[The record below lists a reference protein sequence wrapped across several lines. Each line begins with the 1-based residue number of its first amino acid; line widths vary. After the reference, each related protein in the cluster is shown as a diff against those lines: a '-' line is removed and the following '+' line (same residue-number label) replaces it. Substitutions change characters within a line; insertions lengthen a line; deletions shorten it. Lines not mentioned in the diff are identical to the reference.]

1 MLMPAHDGWWGFVF
15 GRLSYDALPFYS
27 AIATTAASLVV
38 IGALAVAG
46 LVTWTG
52 RWGWLWREWLTS
64 LDHKKI
70 GIMYVV
76 LSLVMLSRGVIEG
89 AMMRAQQAIAL
100 DNPGYLPP
108 EHFAQLFS
116 THGSIM
122 VFFMAMPFL
131 TGIINFALPLQIGAR
146 DVSFPLL
153 NSISF
158 WLTAGGAGLIMI
170 SLVIGKFSTGGW
182 TGYPPYTDITYS
194 PGVGPDYWIFAITL
208 GSIASTMTG
217 INVAVTIYKK
227 RCGGM
232 TLFRMPLFCWTSLC
246 TAILMIFAM
255 PPLTVATGLLALDRY
270 AGMHF
275 FTNDGGGNMMNFA
288 NLFWLFGHPEV
299 YILILPAFG
308 VYSQVISN
316 FSSKVLYGYDSLI
329 VATMC
334 IAVLSFTVWVHH
346 FFTMGQSADLNAIF
360 GIATMTIGIPTGV
373 KIYDWI
379 LTMFRGRVRFSVP
392 MLYSL
397 AFMVLFTIGGLT
409 GILLANPAIDYQ
421 VHNSVFLV
429 AHFHNMLIPGV
440 LYGMIA
446 AYTYWFPKAFGF
458 QLDEWWGR
466 VSCGCWVTGF
476 CLAFLPLYPLGLMG
490 MPRRSQEFFEPAY
503 LPFTIVAGIG
513 ALFLLAALASLFI
526 QLVVS
531 VRRRA
536 ELAVPAGDPWNGRTL
551 EWGIPCPA
559 PEYNFA
565 VLPIVDA
572 RDAFHAAKK
581 DGTAYPAHRFYS
593 PIELPKNS
601 GVGVVFGLALAAA
614 SFGLIWWMWWLVVA
628 GGLVALGALVAR
640 SFNLDTMRV
649 IPAEEIRRQD
659 EAFLAL
665 VHRTPQVS
673 RDDEATA
680 TNMGLAEPAGV

>member
-1 MLMPAHDGWWGFVF
+1 MPTVEGWWPLVF

-27 AIATTAASLVV
+27 GIATAAASLVV
-38 IGALAVAG
+38 VGAIAVAT
-46 LVTWTG
+46 LLTWLG

-76 LSLVMLSRGVIEG
+76 IALVMLSRAVVEG
-89 AMMRAQQAIAL
+89 SMMRAQQAIAF

-122 VFFMAMPFL
+122 IFFMAMPFL
-131 TGIINFALPLQIGAR
+131 TGIINFALPLQLGAR

-153 NSISF
+153 NSISL
-158 WLTAGGAGLIMI
+158 WLTAGGAGLMMV

-182 TGYPPYTDITYS
+182 SGYPPYTDATFN
-194 PGVGPDYWIFAITL
+194 PGVGPDYWIFAVTL
-208 GSIASTMTG
+208 GSLASTMTG

-232 TLFRMPLFCWTSLC
+232 NPFRMPLFCWTSLC
-246 TAILMIFAM
+246 TAILMIFAL

-270 AGMHF
+270 VGTHF

-316 FSSKVLYGYDSLI
+316 FSSKILYGYDSLI
-329 VATMC
+329 IATMC

-346 FFTMGQSADLNAIF
+346 FFTMGQSADLNAVF

-373 KIYDWI
+373 KIFDWI
-379 LTMFRGRVRFSVP
+379 LTMAWGRVRFTVP
-392 MLYSL
+392 MLYAL

-409 GILLANPAIDYQ
+409 GILLANPAVDFQ

-429 AHFHNMLIPGV
+429 AHFHNMLIPGL

-458 QLDEWWGR
+458 RLDEWWGR
-466 VSCGCWVTGF
+466 VSFGCWVTGF

-490 MPRRSQEFFEPAY
+490 MPRRTQEFFEADY

-513 ALFLLAALASLFI
+513 ALFLLAALASLVV

-531 VRRRA
+531 IRRR
-536 ELAVPAGDPWNGRTL
+536 EDLAVPGGDPWNGRTL
-551 EWGIPCPA
+551 EWGIPCPV

-572 RDAFHAAKK
+572 RDAFHAAKE
-581 DGTAYPAHRFYS
+581 DGTAYPDHRIYS
-593 PIELPKNS
+593 DIGLPKNS
-601 GVGVVFGLALAAA
+601 MTGVVFGLSLAAA
-614 SFGLIWWMWWLVVA
+614 AFGLVWYIWWLA
-628 GGLVALGALVAR
+628 GVGVLAAVGAIVAR
-640 SFNLDTMRV
+640 SFVLDTMRV
-649 IPAEEIRRQD
+649 IPADEVRRQD
-659 EAFLAL
+659 EAWLAL
-665 VHRTPQVS
+665 VRTLPRS
-673 RDDEATA
+673 DRETE
-680 TNMGLAEPAGV
+680 TTSENRGLAEAAAA

>member
-1 MLMPAHDGWWGFVF
+1 MNTSEGWWPLVF
-15 GRLSYDALPFYS
+15 GRLSMDALPFYS
-27 AIATTAASLVV
+27 GIATAAASLVV
-38 IGALAVAG
+38 VGAVAVVV
-46 LVTWTG
+46 LLTWLG

-70 GIMYVV
+70 GIMYVI
-76 LSLVMLSRGVIEG
+76 LSLVMLSRGVVEG
-89 AMMRAQQAIAL
+89 SMMRAQQAIAL

-153 NSISF
+153 NSISL
-158 WLTAGGAGLIMI
+158 WLTAGGAGLMMV

-182 TGYPPYTDITYS
+182 SGYPPYTDASFS
-194 PGVGPDYWIFAITL
+194 PGVGPNYWIFAVTL

-217 INVAVTIYKK
+217 INVAVTIYKR

-232 TLFRMPLFCWTSLC
+232 TPFRMPLFCWTSLC

-255 PPLTVATGLLALDRY
+255 PPLTVATALLALDRY
-270 AGMHF
+270 LDMHF

-346 FFTMGQSADLNAIF
+346 FFTMGQSADLNAVF
-360 GIATMTIGIPTGV
+360 GVATMTIGIPTGV
-373 KIYDWI
+373 KIFDWI
-379 LTMFRGRVRFSVP
+379 FTMYRGRVRFTVP
-392 MLYSL
+392 MLYAL
-397 AFMVLFTIGGLT
+397 AFMVLFTVGGLT
-409 GILLANPAIDYQ
+409 GILLANPAIDFQ

-429 AHFHNMLIPGV
+429 AHFHNMLIPGL
-440 LYGMIA
+440 LYGMLA

-458 QLDEWWGR
+458 RLDEWWGR
-466 VSCGCWVTGF
+466 LSCGFWVSGF

-490 MPRRSQEFFEPAY
+490 MPRRTQEFFEPDY
-503 LPFTIVAGIG
+503 LPYTIVAGIG
-513 ALFLLAALASLFI
+513 ALLLLAALASLFV
-526 QLVVS
+526 QLVLS
-531 VRRRA
+531 IRRRKS
-536 ELAVPAGDPWNGRTL
+536 LAVPAGDPWNGRTL
-551 EWGIPCPA
+551 EWAVPCPA

-565 VLPIVDA
+565 VLPIVSS
-572 RDAFHAAKK
+572 RDAFHAAKA
-581 DGTAYPAHRFYS
+581 DGTAYPKRRFYS
-593 PIELPKNS
+593 DIEMPRNS
-601 GVGVVFGLALAAA
+601 MTGVVFGLSLAAA
-614 SFGLIWWMWWLVVA
+614 SFGLVWYIWWLA
-628 GGLVALGALVAR
+628 ALGVMVAAGAVIAR
-640 SFNLDTMRV
+640 SFVLDTMRV
-649 IPAEEIRRQD
+649 IPAEEVRRQD
-659 EAFLAL
+659 EAWLAA
-665 VHRTPQVS
+665 VHRLPPVS
-673 RDDEATA
+673 RDEETKSL
-680 TNMGLAEPAGV
+680 NMGLAEPAGV

>member
-1 MLMPAHDGWWGFVF
+1 MPTIEGWWPLLF

-27 AIATTAASLVV
+27 GIATAAASLVV
-38 IGALAVAG
+38 IGALTVVV
-46 LVTWTG
+46 LLTWLG

-70 GIMYVV
+70 GIMYVI
-76 LSLVMLSRGVIEG
+76 LSMIMLSRGLIEG
-89 AMMRAQQAIAL
+89 SMMRAQQAIAF

-122 VFFMAMPFL
+122 IFFMAMPFL
-131 TGIINFALPLQIGAR
+131 TGIINFVLPLQLGAR

-153 NSISF
+153 NSISL
-158 WLTAGGAGLIMI
+158 WLTAGGAGLMMV

-182 TGYPPYTDITYS
+182 SGYPPYTDATFN

-232 TLFRMPLFCWTSLC
+232 NPFRMPLFCWTALC
-246 TAILMIFAM
+246 TSILMIFAM

-270 AGMHF
+270 MDMHF

-373 KIYDWI
+373 KIFDWI
-379 LTMFRGRVRFSVP
+379 LTMFRGRVRFAVP

-397 AFMVLFTIGGLT
+397 AFMVLFVLGGLT
-409 GILLANPAIDYQ
+409 GILLANPAIDFQ
-421 VHNSVFLV
+421 VHNTVFLV
-429 AHFHNMLIPGV
+429 AHFHNMLIPGL
-440 LYGMIA
+440 LYAMLA

-458 QLDEWWGR
+458 RLDEWWGR
-466 VSCGCWVTGF
+466 VSFGCWVTGF

-490 MPRRSQEFFEPAY
+490 MPRRTQEFFDPDY
-503 LPFTIVAGIG
+503 LPFTIVASVG
-513 ALFLLAALASLFI
+513 ALFLLAALASLVV

-531 VRRRA
+531 IRRRA
-536 ELAVPAGDPWNGRTL
+536 SLAVPAGDPWNGRTL

-565 VLPIVDA
+565 VLPLVSS
-572 RDAFHAAKK
+572 RDAFHAAKL
-581 DGTAYPAHRFYS
+581 DGTAYPARRFYS
-593 PIELPKNS
+593 DIVVPRNS
-601 GVGVVFGLALAAA
+601 ATGIVFGLSLAACA
-614 SFGLIWWMWWLVVA
+614 FGLVWWIWWLAALGCVVA
-628 GGLVALGALVAR
+628 FGAIVAR
-640 SFNLDTMRV
+640 SFVLDTLRV
-649 IPAEEIRRQD
+649 IPAEEVRRQD
-659 EAFLAL
+659 EAWLAAVRRL
-665 VHRTPQVS
+665 PRVS
-673 RDDEATA
+673 RDDEATSR
-680 TNMGLAEPAGV
+680 NLGLAEPAGV